1 MHEKPLERLTSSNP
15 PCDLLLQGFGLIPAN
30 GNNYEY
36 YYADGAGGSGQCDHD
51 MSCGAR
57 DTRPRSTAL
66 AEVEGGAGDRGA
78 TKDTHAG
85 TPRDLRSVAAKRAR
99 NYNRAN
105 RRRAAEGC
113 VKRKGRSGGEI

>member
-1 MHEKPLERLTSSNP
+1 
-15 PCDLLLQGFGLIPAN
+15 
-30 GNNYEY
+30 
-36 YYADGAGGSGQCDHD
+36 

-66 AEVEGGAGDRGA
+66 EEVEVGVGARGA

-85 TPRDLRSVAAKRAR
+85 TPRSLRSVAAKRER

-105 RRRAAEGC
+105 RRRAALERRAFEADGPTNG
-113 VKRKGRSGGEI
+113 VALGLIVPATLASYLKAA